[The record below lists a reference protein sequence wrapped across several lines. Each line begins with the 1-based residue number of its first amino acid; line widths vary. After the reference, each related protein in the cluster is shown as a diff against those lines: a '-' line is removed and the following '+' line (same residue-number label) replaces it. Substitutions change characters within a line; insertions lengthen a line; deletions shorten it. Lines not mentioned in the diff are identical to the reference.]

1 MDEFQNSCI
10 PLAWIRLSRFGGSMH
25 YFFDRFANEIYA
37 AIQQSGQIPADLIDL
52 QTPKSKVPADL
63 ALHCFRPA
71 KALGSDPATLARQMA
86 ETLQFAEDSAVG
98 KVEAIGPFLNFSL
111 RPERLASEV
120 LAECLMSSYGT
131 DDEGADKTVVIDYS
145 SPNVAKRMH
154 VGHIRSTIIGQSLV
168 NIYRALGYT
177 VIGDNH
183 MGDLGTG
190 FGRLLYAIERWGWPQ
205 GEGEAI
211 LAELEELYQRA
222 NAAEAED
229 PGIGDAARAWSLKLE
244 RGDAQAMQFW
254 KQVIELTLRANQRNY
269 ARLGVSF
276 DHSYGESFYTE
287 MMPAVIDEA
296 LRTQVAHLDEGEAV
310 VVAELEQNLPS
321 FLLRRSDGGSLY
333 HTRDVA
339 TIIFRQR
346 EFHPHKIIYVV
357 EQKQE
362 LHFRQLFALVRALG
376 HAHDIELVHIYFG
389 TIFDAKGQPL
399 STRRGNMIY
408 LESLLDEAI
417 ARARKVVEQ
426 KNSSLTESEKDEIAQ
441 VVGVG
446 AVIYND
452 LYQDL
457 KRNITLDWDRMLS
470 TEGNS
475 ATYLQYSYARCRSI
489 LRRAQQ
495 ELGGTIDPAATGYDA
510 TLLIDAA
517 EQQLLRRLAGL
528 PHAVREA
535 ATRYAPY
542 VIADWCYGTARD
554 FATFYDRNAVL
565 KADTPALRNARL
577 ALVAATAQALKNG
590 LALLGVRVVEQM

>member
-1 MDEFQNSCI
+1 ME
-10 PLAWIRLSRFGGSMH
+10 
-25 YFFDRFANEIYA
+25 YFLDRFANEIRM
-37 AIQQSGQIPADLIDL
+37 AIANGSAIPVNQIDL

-63 ALHCFRPA
+63 TLHCFRPA
-71 KALGSDPATLARQMA
+71 KTLGIDPTVLARQLA
-86 ETLQFAEDSAVG
+86 ETLQFGEDSAVAT
-98 KVEAIGPFLNFSL
+98 VAAVGPFLNFSL
-111 RPERLASEV
+111 RPEHLAREV
-120 LAECLMSSYGT
+120 LREAATPSYGT
-131 DDEGADKTVVIDYS
+131 DDEGAGKTVVVDYS

-168 NIYRALGYT
+168 NIYRSLGYH

-183 MGDLGTG
+183 IGDLGTG

-205 GEGEAI
+205 GEGEAL
-211 LAELEELYQRA
+211 LAELEDLYQRA
-222 NAAEAED
+222 TAAEAED

-244 RGDAQAMQFW
+244 RGDAQAMEFW
-254 KQVIELTLRANQRNY
+254 KQVIDLTLRANQRNY
-269 ARLGVSF
+269 ARLGVTF
-276 DHSYGESFYTE
+276 DHTYGESFYTE

-296 LRTQVAHLDEGEAV
+296 LRTQVAHLDEGDAV
-310 VVAELEQNLPS
+310 VVAELDEHLPS
-321 FLLRRSDGGSLY
+321 FLLRRTDGGSLY

-339 TIIFRQR
+339 TIIFREQ

-357 EQKQE
+357 EQRQE
-362 LHFRQLFALVRALG
+362 LHFRQLFALARALG
-376 HAHDIELVHIYFG
+376 YARDIELVHIYFG
-389 TIFDAKGQPL
+389 TIFDAKGQAL

-408 LESLLDEAI
+408 LQALLDEAI

-426 KNSSLTESEKDEIAQ
+426 KNTSLTDSEKDEIAQ

-470 TEGNS
+470 IEGNS
-475 ATYLQYSYARCRSI
+475 ATYLQYSYARCHSL
-489 LRRAQQ
+489 LRRARQ
-495 ELGGTIDPAATGYDA
+495 ELGDVIATTSTGYA
-510 TLLIDAA
+510 PELLLDPA

-535 ATRYAPY
+535 AARCAPY
-542 VIADWCYGTARD
+542 VIADWCYTTARD

-565 KADTPALRNARL
+565 KAETPALRDARL
-577 ALVAATAQALKNG
+577 ALVGATAQALKNG
-590 LALLGVRVVEQM
+590 LALLGVGVVEQM

>member
-1 MDEFQNSCI
+1 ME
-10 PLAWIRLSRFGGSMH
+10 
-25 YFFDRFANEIYA
+25 YFLDRFANQIRM
-37 AIQQSGQIPADLIDL
+37 AIANGSAIPANQIDL

-63 ALHCFRPA
+63 TLHCFRPA
-71 KALGSDPATLARQMA
+71 KTLGIDPTVLAHQLA
-86 ETLQFAEDSAVG
+86 ETLQFGEDSAVG
-98 KVEAIGPFLNFSL
+98 KVVAIGPFLNFSL
-111 RPERLASEV
+111 RSERLAREV
-120 LAECLMSSYGT
+120 LAEASAPSYGM
-131 DDEGADKTVVIDYS
+131 DDEGAGKTVVVDYS

-168 NIYRALGYT
+168 NIYRSLGYN

-183 MGDLGTG
+183 IGDLGTG

-205 GEGEAI
+205 GEGEAL
-211 LAELEELYQRA
+211 LAELEDLYQRA

-244 RGDAQAMQFW
+244 RGEAQAMQFW
-254 KQVIELTLRANQRNY
+254 KQVIDLTLRANQRNY
-269 ARLGVSF
+269 ARLGVAF
-276 DHSYGESFYTE
+276 DHTYGESFYTE
-287 MMPAVIDEA
+287 MMPAVIDKA
-296 LRTQVAHLDEGEAV
+296 LRTQVGHLDEGDAV
-310 VVAELEQNLPS
+310 VVAELDEHLPS

-339 TIIFRQR
+339 TIIFREQ

-362 LHFRQLFALVRALG
+362 LHFRQLFALSRALG
-376 HAHDIELVHIYFG
+376 YARDIELVHIYFG
-389 TIFDAKGQPL
+389 TIFDTKGQPL

-408 LESLLDEAI
+408 LQALLDEAI

-426 KNSSLTESEKDEIAQ
+426 KNTSLTDSQKDEIAQ

-470 TEGNS
+470 IEGNS
-475 ATYLQYSYARCRSI
+475 ATYLQYSYARCHS
-489 LRRAQQ
+489 LLKRARQ
-495 ELGGTIDPAATGYDA
+495 ELGDEIATTSGGYEPE
-510 TLLIDAA
+510 LLTDAA

-535 ATRYAPY
+535 AARYAPY
-542 VIADWCYGTARD
+542 VIADWCYATARD

-565 KADTPALRNARL
+565 KAETPALRDARL
-577 ALVAATAQALKNG
+577 ALVGATAQALKNG
-590 LALLGVRVVEQM
+590 LALLGVGVVEQM